1 MCTNEKNDKNKIGLI
16 SKKTFILLS
25 TERRGK
31 SESSNN
37 QEKSSYTCT
46 RKSTRK
52 KLGIFRI
59 THEKCVKLLTFASEV
74 ISRCACDDS

>member
-1 MCTNEKNDKNKIGLI
+1 MKAIIRKNHL
-16 SKKTFILLS
+16 TCAH
-25 TERRGK
+25 ERARV
-31 SESSNN
+31 
-37 QEKSSYTCT
+37 
-46 RKSTRK
+46 K